1 MTAQLLAPRARQRP
15 ALPPRAT
22 IPRRAAPALPSFE
35 VTGPAGAP
43 LVIALGGISAS
54 CHVVATP
61 GDPSPGWWE
70 CVVGPGGAVDTRRW
84 RVLGVDFLDGG
95 RAADGRPARTVTTH
109 DQADALARVLDAA
122 GVECARLVIGAS
134 YGGMVALA
142 FGARHAARA
151 EGLVVISAAHES
163 HPMSTGLRAFQRRI
177 VELGLDTG
185 RPNDGMI
192 LARAVAMTTY
202 RTAREFGERFRDSV
216 PGQAEG
222 RIVFPVESYLEAAGK
237 RFAAW
242 CPPERFLALSLS
254 SDLHRVDPAA
264 LQVPSVLIAE
274 EGDTLVPEEQIIELA
289 GRIAAPHRYV
299 HLTTIYGHD
308 AFLTDSATI
317 NPILTSALDG
327 PPPA

>member
-1 MTAQLLAPRARQRP
+1 VTAQLLAPRARQRP

-109 DQADALARVLDAA
+109 DQADALAAVLDAIGETRA
-122 GVECARLVIGAS
+122 HAVIGAS

-142 FGARHAARA
+142 FA
-151 EGLVVISAAHES
+151 ERYPERLGRLIVLSAAHES
-163 HPMSTGLRAFQRRI
+163 HPMSTGLRTLQRRI

-185 RPNDGMI
+185 RAADALA
-192 LARAVAMTTY
+192 LARGVAMTTY
-202 RTAREFGERFRDSV
+202 RTAREFGERFA
-216 PGQAEG
+216 PAAGFE
-222 RIVFPVESYLEAAGK
+222 VERYLEHAGQ
-237 RFAAW
+237 RFAATY
-242 CPPERFLALSLS
+242 PPERFLALSLS
-254 SDLHRVDPAA
+254 ADLHRVDPAA
-264 LQVPSVLIAE
+264 IRVPSVFVAA
-274 EGDTLVPEEQIIELA
+274 EGDTLVPESQIAELA
-289 GRIAAPHRYV
+289 TRAGGPRRFVRLATR
-299 HLTTIYGHD
+299 YGHD
-308 AFLTDSATI
+308 AFLTEPTQVGRILAAALRGHIATE
-317 NPILTSALDG
+317 L
-327 PPPA
+327 PA